1 MMMMISLILIVIL
14 LNLDYTESLTPSE
27 ALHLNVFDNF
37 TTLSEKSNLHK
48 AVLRWTN
55 PDYESV
61 FYKISNIVRFT
72 SFLFLQFINLQLLT
86 YYLTRIHFLSLSLSH
101 TLTHTHT
108 DSFFYKISNVVILIS
123 F

>member
-1 MMMMISLILIVIL
+1 MMMMMISLILILIL
-14 LNLDYTESLTPSE
+14 LNLDKTESLTPSE

-72 SFLFLQFINLQLLT
+72 SFLFFEKIKSTFIHLVSDIYT
-86 YYLTRIHFLSLSLSH
+86 ISVYIYIF
-101 TLTHTHT
+101 LTHTHT
-108 DSFFYKISNVVILIS
+108 DYEIYKISNVVILIS